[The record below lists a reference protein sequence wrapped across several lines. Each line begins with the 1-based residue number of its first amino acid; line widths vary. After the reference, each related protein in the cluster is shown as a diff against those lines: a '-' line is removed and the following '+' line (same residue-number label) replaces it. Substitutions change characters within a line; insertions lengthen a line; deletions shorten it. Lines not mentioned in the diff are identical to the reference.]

1 VRLST
6 GPRGPIESRK
16 WLLIMKIEGSIKGRA
31 GKSTRLLVSF
41 SALVFGATMF
51 GMASNGVAS
60 AAKPKHQTVT
70 LQFWSTYNTADK
82 EASTIAKV
90 IIPAFEKAN
99 PGIKVVSV
107 IYPYSDLLNKFIA
120 TSAAGNPPDVMRSD
134 IGWIAQLAQQGLLV
148 NVSKLKAFRSIK
160 RNILPGPLATTKVKG
175 KFYAFPDDTNT
186 QALFWN
192 KADFAA
198 AGIAGPPKTIT
209 QLVADAKALTDPSK
223 QQYGLGVDGTDI
235 WNTAPYIWSMGG
247 SFTNGNYTKASGYM
261 DSSATQTAVTT
272 LVGMLKA
279 GYIGSDFQGGASA
292 VSGEQGF
299 PKGQYAMYI
308 DGPWA
313 VPTYSALSPVPSYG
327 IAPFPSGAGGS
338 VSTVGGEDTVIAK
351 QGHHIAAAEKF
362 AAFLASPFAQLKMAK
377 QGDMSSMKSVAA
389 AEVKAVPYYR
399 VFAKQLLTAR
409 IRANSPGYSQM
420 DSTWSTTLGEIL
432 AGKVSVAAG
441 LAAAAQQSDSILA
454 GS

>member
-1 VRLST
+1 
-6 GPRGPIESRK
+6 
-16 WLLIMKIEGSIKGRA
+16 MKIEEFIRGRT
-31 GKSTRLLVSF
+31 GKSTRLLVAF
-41 SALVFGATMF
+41 STLVFGGTLLGIA
-51 GMASNGVAS
+51 GVGVAA
-60 AAKPKHQTVT
+60 AAKPKTVT

-99 PGIKVVSV
+99 PGIKVDSV
-107 IYPYSDLLNKFIA
+107 IYPYSDLLNKFIT

-134 IGWIAQLAQQGLLV
+134 IGWVAQLAQQGLIQ
-148 NVSKLKAFRSIK
+148 NVSKLKSFTSIK
-160 RNILPGPLATTKVKG
+160 KNILPGPLATTLVKG
-175 KFYAFPDDTNT
+175 KYFAFPDDTNT
-186 QALFWN
+186 QALYWN

-198 AGIAGPPKTIT
+198 AGIAGPPTTIN
-209 QLVADAKALTDPSK
+209 QLVADAQTLTVPSK

-235 WNTAPYIWSMGG
+235 WNMAPYIWSMGG
-247 SFTNGNYTKASGYM
+247 SFTNGGYTKASGSM

-272 LVGMLKA
+272 LVNMLKA

-299 PKGQYAMYI
+299 PKGEYAMYI

-327 IAPFPSGAGGS
+327 IAAFPSGQAGTI
-338 VSTVGGEDTVIAK
+338 STVGGEDTVVAK

-362 AAFLASPFAQLKMAK
+362 AAFLASPFAQLAMAK
-377 QGDMSSMKSVAA
+377 QGDMSAMKSVAA
-389 AEVKAVPYYR
+389 SEVKAVPYYA

-409 IRANSPGYSQM
+409 IRANSPGYSAL
-420 DSTWSTTLGEIL
+420 DTAWSNELQQIL
-432 AGKVSVAAG
+432 AGKVTVADG
-441 LAAAAQQSDSILA
+441 LAAAAQAGDSALA

>member
-1 VRLST
+1 MTAR
-6 GPRGPIESRK
+6 RF
-16 WLLIMKIEGSIKGRA
+16 IKERIGTPA
-31 GKSTRLLVSF
+31 RLLVAF
-41 SALVFGATMF
+41 STLVVGGSAV
-51 GMASNGVAS
+51 GMASQAA
-60 AAKPKHQTVT
+60 AAKPKTIT

-90 IIPAFEKAN
+90 IIPAFERAN
-99 PGIKVVSV
+99 PGIKVDSV

-134 IGWIAQLAQQGLLV
+134 IGWVAQLAQQRLIV
-148 NVSKLKAFRSIK
+148 NVSKLKSFTSIRS
-160 RNILPGPLATTKVKG
+160 NILPGPLSTTKVNG
-175 KFYAFPDDTNT
+175 KYWAFPDDTNT
-186 QALFWN
+186 QALYWN

-198 AGIAGPPKTIT
+198 ASISGPPTTIT
-209 QLVADAKALTDPSK
+209 QMLADAQTLTVPSK

-247 SFTNGNYTKASGYM
+247 SFTNGAYTQASGHM
-261 DSSATQTAVTT
+261 DSAATQTAVTT
-272 LVGMLKA
+272 LLNLLKA
-279 GYIGSDFQGGASA
+279 GVIGSDFRGGASA

-313 VPTYSALSPVPSYG
+313 VPTYSALNPVPSYG
-327 IAPFPSGAGGS
+327 IAQFPSGAAGS
-338 VSTVGGEDTVIAK
+338 ISTVGGEDTVVAS

-377 QGDMSSMKSVAA
+377 QGDMSAMKSDAA
-389 AEVKAVPYYR
+389 GEVKATPYYK

-420 DSTWSTTLGEIL
+420 DSIWSNALGQIL
-432 AGKVSVAAG
+432 AGDVTVTAG
-441 LAAAAQQSDSILA
+441 LATAAQASDSALA

>member
-1 VRLST
+1 MEKIIRGGTAKSMRLFV
-6 GPRGPIESRK
+6 
-16 WLLIMKIEGSIKGRA
+16 A
-31 GKSTRLLVSF
+31 F
-41 SALVFGATMF
+41 SALVFGGTML
-51 GMASNGVAS
+51 GLASTGVSS
-60 AAKPKHQTVT
+60 AAKPKTVT

-99 PGIKVVSV
+99 PGIKVDSV
-107 IYPYSDLLNKFIA
+107 IYPYSDLLNKFIT

-134 IGWIAQLAQQGLLV
+134 IGWVAQLAQQGLIQ
-148 NVSKLKAFRSIK
+148 NVSKLKSFRSI
-160 RNILPGPLATTKVKG
+160 RHDILPGPLATTVVKG
-175 KFYAFPDDTNT
+175 QSYAFPDDTNT

-198 AGIAGPPKTIT
+198 AGISGPPTTIN
-209 QLVADAKALTDPSK
+209 QLVADAQALTVPSK

-235 WNTAPYIWSMGG
+235 WNMAPYIWSMGG
-247 SFTNGNYTKASGYM
+247 SFTNANYTRASGSM

-272 LVGMLKA
+272 LVNMLKA

-313 VPTYSALSPVPSYG
+313 VPTYSSLSPVPSYG
-327 IAPFPSGAGGS
+327 IALFPSGQAGS
-338 VSTVGGEDTVIAK
+338 VSTVGGEDTVVAT
-351 QGHHIAAAEKF
+351 QGHHIAAADKF
-362 AAFLASPFAQLKMAK
+362 AAFLASPFAQLAMAK
-377 QGDMSSMKSVAA
+377 QGDMSAMKSVAA
-389 AEVKAVPYYR
+389 SEVKAVPYYA

-409 IRANSPGYSQM
+409 IRANSPGYSQL
-420 DSTWSTTLGEIL
+420 DSDWSNMIGQIL
-432 AGKVSVAAG
+432 AGKVTVAAG
-441 LAAAAQQSDSILA
+441 LASAAQSADAALA